1 MDNEPQNQKNQPI
14 PIRDNFSGGEY
25 ANMMNVAFS
34 KEEFFLTFANIF
46 PPTAR
51 TVAKVITNP
60 GHLKRI
66 IKALNESL
74 RKYESEFG
82 SVAEAET
89 PKNEI
94 GFRQ

>member
-1 MDNEPQNQKNQPI
+1 MDQPPAPRDNQQI
-14 PIRDNFSGGEY
+14 QIRDGFSGGEY
-25 ANMMNVAFS
+25 ANMMNVGFT
-34 KEEFFLTFANIF
+34 KEEFFMTFVNLF

-51 TVAKVITNP
+51 TVAKVMTSP

-74 RKYESEFG
+74 RKYESAFG
-82 SVAEAET
+82 SVEEAES
-89 PKNEI
+89 PKSEI